1 MRHSLSTIA
10 LAVAAS
16 TFAFA
21 GVAHAK
27 ERVELG
33 LLDCTVA
40 GGTGFIFGSSKDL
53 TCTFNPADNS
63 RPNET
68 YVGSIKKFG
77 IDIGKTEQTIIK
89 WGVLAPT
96 QDDYAPGA
104 LAGNYGG
111 VSGEATVGVGVGAN
125 ALIGGSNETIVL
137 QPVSVQAQEG
147 LNVALGIAS
156 LELRATAD

>member
-1 MRHSLSTIA
+1 MRHSLSAVA
-10 LAVAAS
+10 LAVAAA
-16 TFAFA
+16 TLALA
-21 GVAHAK
+21 GGAHAQ

-53 TCTFNPADNS
+53 TCTFHPADDS

-96 QDDYAPGA
+96 RDDYAPGA

-147 LNVALGIAS
+147 LNIALGIAS

>member
-1 MRHSLSTIA
+1 MKRTLS
-10 LAVAAS
+10 
-16 TFAFA
+16 AFA
-21 GVAHAK
+21 IAAATVVYAGQAEAVDRI
-27 ERVELG
+27 EIG

-53 TCTFNPADNS
+53 RCTFHPAEDG

-68 YVGSIKKFG
+68 YSGSIDKFG
-77 IDIGKTEQTIIK
+77 IDIGKTGQTIIK

-96 QDDYAPGA
+96 EDDYAPGA
-104 LAGNYGG
+104 LAGTYGG

-125 ALIGGSNETIVL
+125 ALIGGSSETIVL

-147 LNVALGIAS
+147 LNVAVGIAK
-156 LELRATAD
+156 LNLNAAAD